1 MSTITKTS
9 IPAGTWQIDPTHSEV
24 GFAVPYLGGTFRG
37 SFSPV
42 EATLTVGEDG
52 AVELAGTAPVEGIQV
67 KDENLSGHLLSPD
80 FFDAER
86 APKIAFKASNFDQSG
101 NDVKVDGELTI
112 KGNTHPVELTGTI
125 SDALVDY
132 TEKERIAVTLETTI
146 DRTQFDLNWNAP
158 IPSGE
163 PALGNDV
170 TVNAELFFYK
180 AQA

>member
-1 MSTITKTS
+1 MSTITKTQ
-9 IPAGTWQIDPTHSEV
+9 IPTGTWQVDATHSQV
-24 GFAVPYLGGTFRG
+24 GFAVPYLVGTFRG

-42 EATLTVGEDG
+42 EATLAVGDDG
-52 AVELAGTAPVEGIQV
+52 AVELAGAAPVEGIKVQ
-67 KDENLSGHLLSPD
+67 DENLATHLLSPD

-86 APKIAFKASNFDQSG
+86 APKIAFKAGDFDRSG
-101 NDVKVDGELTI
+101 DEVKVDGELTI
-112 KGNTHPVELTGTI
+112 KGITRPVELTGTI
-125 SDALVDY
+125 TDPLVDY

-170 TVNAELFFYK
+170 TVNAELFFFK

>member
-1 MSTITKTS
+1 MSTITSTK

-52 AVELAGTAPVEGIQV
+52 AVELAGSAPVEGI
-67 KDENLSGHLLSPD
+67 KDKDLSGHLLSPD

-86 APKIAFKASNFDQSG
+86 APKIAFKASDLDRSG
-101 NDVKVDGELTI
+101 NDVKVNGELTI
-112 KGNTHPVELTGTI
+112 KGNTRPVELTGTI
-125 SDALVDY
+125 TDPIVDY
-132 TEKERIAVTLETTI
+132 TENERIVVTLETTI

-163 PALGNDV
+163 QALGNDV
-170 TVNAELFFYK
+170 TVNAELFFFK

>member
-1 MSTITKTS
+1 MSTITKTI
-9 IPAGTWQIDPTHSEV
+9 IPAGTWQVDPTHSEV

-42 EATLTVGEDG
+42 AATLTVGEDG
-52 AVELAGTAPVEGIQV
+52 AVELAGTAPVEGIKV

-86 APKIAFKASNFDQSG
+86 APKIAFKASDLDRSG
-101 NDVKVDGELTI
+101 NDVKVNGELTI
-112 KGNTHPVELTGTI
+112 KGNTRPVELIGTI
-125 SDALVDY
+125 TDPIVDY
-132 TEKERIAVTLETTI
+132 SENERIVVTLETTI

-170 TVNAELFFYK
+170 TITAELYFVK

>member
-42 EATLTVGEDG
+42 EATLTVGEYG
-52 AVELAGTAPVEGIQV
+52 AVELAGTAPVESIQV

>member
-1 MSTITKTS
+1 MSTITTTQL
-9 IPAGTWQIDPTHSEV
+9 PTGAWQVDPTHSEV
-24 GFAVPYLGGTFRG
+24 GFAVPYLGGNFRG

-52 AVELAGTAPVEGIQV
+52 AVELAGTAPVEGINV
-67 KDENLSGHLLSPD
+67 KDENLQAHLLSPD

-86 APKIAFKASNFDQSG
+86 APKIGFKARGFEQSG

-112 KGNTHPVELTGTI
+112 KGNTRHVELTGTI
-125 SDALVDY
+125 SDPIVDY
-132 TEKERIAVTLETTI
+132 TEKERVVVTLETTI

-170 TVNAELFFYK
+170 TVTAELYFVK